1 MPALSD
7 RTRAAALALKTIGL
21 IVGVASVAFALGYS
35 YDELT
40 HLVGGARYGAGDVVA
55 MLAAAALVF
64 AGVALI
70 AQLPESLKTRFTR
83 VPEVG
88 KNRPVYGFGTLV
100 AVGVGATLGS
110 PLFILIPLNVEQYEA
125 VSFLSLVLAAA
136 FSVAMA
142 KLYSDMGRESKLL
155 GASLVGSP
163 SFVRAVSGPRSVR
176 YFVSRVSM
184 WVANTALA
192 AYTKIVFLI
201 FDFVFMPKVLEAYGF
216 SPEATTAVVW
226 AIAAIFVGWT
236 ALNIFFEQRYLR
248 ALGVVQVVLTAA
260 LILILVY
267 HSAALG
273 DSGGWD
279 FRGILAIT
287 PGVSWLPALIVN
299 TGYLYL
305 LFFGFQEIQ
314 VLERDSVE
322 RSKVPVVS
330 WVRKGYTLSKTAYFE
345 AAMIL
350 SVLVASAVNIL
361 YGLAVYSAGHS
372 VPSLQANCSTSTCI
386 PALYLAEN
394 VLGGGQQVL
403 IAGAFLIATVTT
415 FVPAFLAA
423 ARHLGALGEDG
434 YMPGS
439 LASLSWLFTLV
450 AVLLLAV
457 GDQNFLVEITDV
469 MVLVSLG
476 IIALAGIGGRELG
489 KRLGGGRTLPLAIGL
504 ASFLFG
510 AAVYFTPGGSTVV
523 VFGSMALIFAYLAF
537 DIIELGALG
546 SQLFLAVFGLVS
558 LTALSAFSRVPYTGG
573 VLESVSGLVRMDP
586 SGILAWGL
594 LVSSVLLAANVI
606 LDVRVLRRTSV

>member
-1 MPALSD
+1 VPALSN
-7 RTRAAALALKTIGL
+7 RTRLAALALKTVGL
-21 IVGVASVAFALGYS
+21 TVGVASVVFALGFS
-35 YDELT
+35 YDEVT
-40 HLVGGARYGAGDVVA
+40 HLASGADYGVGDVVT

-70 AQLPESLKTRFTR
+70 AQLPESLKARFR
-83 VPEVG
+83 RIPEVG
-88 KNRPVYGFGTLV
+88 RRKPVYGFGTMV

-110 PLFILIPLNVEQYEA
+110 PLFILIPLNIEQYKV
-125 VSFLSLVLAAA
+125 VSLLSLMLAAV

-142 KLYSDMGRESKLL
+142 KVYSDMGRESKLL

-192 AYTKIVFLI
+192 AYTKIVFLV
-201 FDFVFMPKVLEAYGF
+201 FNFVFMPKVLEAYGF
-216 SPEATTAVVW
+216 SPGATTVVVW
-226 AIAAIFVGWT
+226 VIAAVFVGWT

-273 DSGGWD
+273 SSGGWD
-279 FRGILAIT
+279 FSGFLSI
-287 PGVSWLPALIVN
+287 PSGVSWVPALIVN

-322 RSKVPVVS
+322 RSAVPVIS
-330 WVRKGYTLSKTAYFE
+330 WVRRGFTLSKTAYFE

-350 SVLVASAVNIL
+350 SVLVASAVNIF
-361 YGLAVYSAGHS
+361 YGLAVYSGGHAA
-372 VPSLQANCSTSTCI
+372 PSLQSNCSTSSCI
-386 PALYLAEN
+386 PALYLAQN
-394 VLGGGQQVL
+394 VLGGGQEVL
-403 IAGAFLIATVTT
+403 IAGAFLIASVTT

-439 LASLSWLFTLV
+439 LASLSWMFTLV
-450 AVLLLAV
+450 AVLLLAI

-476 IIALAGIGGRELG
+476 IIALAGIGGTQLR
-489 KRLGGGRTLPLAIGL
+489 KRPGGGKTLPLVVGL

-523 VFGSMALIFAYLAF
+523 VFGSVALIFAYLAF

-546 SQLFLAVFGLVS
+546 SQLFLSVFGLVS
-558 LTALSAFSRVPYTGG
+558 LTALSAFSHVSYAGG
-573 VLESVSGLVRMDP
+573 VLETVSKLARMDP

-594 LVSSVLLAANVI
+594 LVSSVLLAANVV